1 MGRTA
6 RLYLRKAVFLCG
18 FYKKAGSVA
27 VQPAGQ
33 QQQSPSLGAAGRMV
47 QTLVRAMRSR
57 DDVNNNNNNS
67 NLLAQTR
74 DAADSDQAATLNAY
88 LRNGNQVGSN
98 ERPMFNTLSLTTH
111 IHQSPSFN

>member
-1 MGRTA
+1 
-6 RLYLRKAVFLCG
+6 
-18 FYKKAGSVA
+18 
-27 VQPAGQ
+27 
-33 QQQSPSLGAAGRMV
+33 MV

>member
-1 MGRTA
+1 
-6 RLYLRKAVFLCG
+6 
-18 FYKKAGSVA
+18 
-27 VQPAGQ
+27 
-33 QQQSPSLGAAGRMV
+33 MV

-57 DDVNNNNNNS
+57 DDVNNDNNNNNNS